1 MEKEIIGLISAVAV
15 AIISNIFINRK
26 QFTNFKEEILG
37 FVSSKNGHQKPLDIC
52 ISEHDRMK
60 QDLKKN
66 ENDIDRMASKIFSTI
81 NSQTLNIALIQKDI
95 EIIKIRYGLPY
106 LDPDVL
112 VKMIEQKE
120 KKP

>member
-1 MEKEIIGLISAVAV
+1 VEKEIIGLISAVAV
-15 AIISNIFINRK
+15 AIISNVFINRK

-112 VKMIEQKE
+112 VKIMEQKE

>member
-15 AIISNIFINRK
+15 AIISNVFINRK

-112 VKMIEQKE
+112 VKIMEQKE